1 MGIML
6 HRNIERGNTDMKG
19 KALTSFAAA
28 FTTYGLIALIAAGL

>member
-6 HRNIERGNTDMKG
+6 HRNIERGTTDMKG

-28 FTTYGLIALIAAGL
+28 IFGYGLIALIAAGL